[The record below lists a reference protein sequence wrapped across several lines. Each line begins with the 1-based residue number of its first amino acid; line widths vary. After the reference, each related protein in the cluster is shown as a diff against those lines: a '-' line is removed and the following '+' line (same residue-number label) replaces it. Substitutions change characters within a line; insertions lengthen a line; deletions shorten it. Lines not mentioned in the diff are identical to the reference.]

1 MATGLV
7 FDIQRFSIHDGP
19 GIRTTVFLKGC
30 PLSCLWCHNPESQE
44 TGVEV
49 FFTAASCIGCLFC
62 VRTCERHC
70 HHMVQGAHVFDRA
83 GCVRCGTCAKEC
95 HPQALE
101 VAGREMSV
109 EAVIAEVS
117 KDVTF
122 YEHSGGGMT
131 VSGGEPMLQFEFAR
145 DLLAGARAAGLHT
158 CMETCGYAA
167 QERMLALCPLVD
179 LFLYDIKETDDARHR
194 EFTGV
199 SNQPILANLAALDA
213 AGAAI
218 VLRCAV
224 VPGFNDRAEHFQ
236 AVARLAERYANVRS
250 VEVLPYHPLGISKEQ
265 RLGREPRLHG
275 IRIPDDEVV
284 GRWIDAIRAGTAKPV
299 VRN

>member
-44 TGVEV
+44 TG
-49 FFTAASCIGCLFC
+49 
-62 VRTCERHC
+62 
-70 HHMVQGAHVFDRA
+70 
-83 GCVRCGTCAKEC
+83 
-95 HPQALE
+95 
-101 VAGREMSV
+101 
-109 EAVIAEVS
+109 

-199 SNQPILANLAALDA
+199 SNQPILANLAALERRTA
-213 AGAAI
+213 A
-218 VLRCAV
+218 LREAMS
-224 VPGFNDRAEHFQ
+224 G
-236 AVARLAERYANVRS
+236 
-250 VEVLPYHPLGISKEQ
+250 G
-265 RLGREPRLHG
+265 
-275 IRIPDDEVV
+275 
-284 GRWIDAIRAGTAKPV
+284 
-299 VRN
+299 